1 MNAGPGPVSV
11 IGIDRSGFR
20 RSPGDPRP
28 DGAGC
33 LAQYDAPGA
42 GSIRPARRD
51 GATARASRRGP
62 ERLAHRPRGPY
73 HCPVPTPL
81 LVAHAVALPA
91 GVEPADL
98 LALAD
103 AAGGPRACWSAFDDD
118 LAIAGIGAAHR
129 ASALGPDRLAAVAR
143 DVATARA
150 RVAVRGELPA
160 DVLWLGGF
168 AFEDGPPEPAWSA
181 FGAASFVLPAALV
194 VRRGGTARLT
204 AIGPADDAAAVVA
217 RAGQLAARLAEEA
230 GAASDGAR
238 GEANDARAAPPGLGA
253 RQTHGWDEAADA
265 AADEALSGRLAAG
278 VAAVARGE
286 ADKVVV
292 GTTRTLRL
300 DPPPDPVR
308 LLARMARRAP
318 GCTRFLVAPDPG
330 HALVGAT
337 PERLVAVAGR
347 ALRTIA
353 LAGTAPRGADGAAD
367 QALGRALLASPK
379 DRAEHAHVVAG
390 IRGDLDGVALD
401 APAEPRLRPLATL
414 WHLETPI
421 AGRLEAPLDVLGAA
435 ARLHPTAALAGWP
448 RDAAVALVARLEGAP
463 RGWFGG
469 AVGWLDGRGDGD
481 LAVVIRS
488 LLVRG
493 REVTAFAGA
502 GLVAASDPAAE
513 AAEIALK
520 LRATLSPLAEDDRD
534 PDPTAAPVPPGAE
547 GAPATSTA
555 PAASSAPSSPSA
567 PAARSATSTTPAN
580 AARGASDTRVHAA

>member
-11 IGIDRSGFR
+11 IGFGRFGFG

-28 DGAGC
+28 HGAGFFG
-33 LAQYDAPGA
+33 QYDAPGA

-51 GATARASRRGP
+51 GATVRARRREPG
-62 ERLAHRPRGPY
+62 RLAHRPRGPY
-73 HCPVPTPL
+73 HCPVPTPP
-81 LVAHAVALPA
+81 LVAHAVPLPA
-91 GVEPADL
+91 GIEPADL
-98 LALAD
+98 LALAE
-103 AAGGPRACWSAFDDD
+103 AAGGPRAYWSAFDDD

-129 ASALGPDRLAAVAR
+129 ACAVGPDRLAAVAR
-143 DVATARA
+143 DVAAARG

-168 AFEDGPPEPAWSA
+168 AFEDGPATAAWSA
-181 FGAASFVLPAALV
+181 FGSAWFVLPAALV
-194 VRRGGTARLT
+194 VRRGGEARLT
-204 AIGPADDAAAVVA
+204 AIGRARDDEAVAA
-217 RAGQLAARLAEEA
+217 RARRLAARLAEEA
-230 GAASDGAR
+230 GANGAGQR
-238 GEANDARAAPPGLGA
+238 LAAGEAIASFGSVGRRATGRVEVAA
-253 RQTHGWDEAADA
+253 DEADDRTEDV
-265 AADEALSGRLAAG
+265 AADEALAGRLAAG

-286 ADKVVV
+286 VDKVVV

-318 GCTRFLVAPDPG
+318 GCTRFLVAPDAG

-347 ALRTIA
+347 ALRTMA
-353 LAGTAPRGADGAAD
+353 LAGTAPRGTDRDADE
-367 QALGRALLASPK
+367 ALGRALLASPK

-421 AGRLEAPLDVLGAA
+421 AGRSAAPLDVLAAA
-435 ARLHPTAALAGWP
+435 ARLHPTAALAGRP
-448 RDAAVALVARLEGAP
+448 RDAALALVARLEGAP

-520 LRATLSPLAEDDRD
+520 LRATLGPLAEDDEQ
-534 PDPTAAPVPPGAE
+534 PD
-547 GAPATSTA
+547 A
-555 PAASSAPSSPSA
+555 PAASSARSTPATPSTS
-567 PAARSATSTTPAN
+567 SATSTSPAN
-580 AARGASDTRVHAA
+580 AARDASDTRVHAP